1 LNTRRSTERNLNGL
15 LIGTDWKA
23 APVDN
28 GWRLEG
34 VKPLDRSIYASLTKS
49 WLTLHLPL
57 DLQPAVSPRERF
69 ELYLKL
75 LKLNERKLFLTKY
88 SLDEKDQL
96 LLSAEVPTAGSH
108 LRLSRMAAEAVAVY
122 GSRHLKALEG
132 REPHGNGQVGAELEL
147 LNRKTS
153 APPVLLTEYFHDFI
167 KSVEP
172 DGWGPL
178 EAAQGH
184 SWHLGYKGH
193 LRMFDVYFFLT
204 KSWATFQVPVL
215 IETKPPALSLDYRI
229 RALFL
234 RYLLRLND
242 ELYMVKFGVDEDGQ
256 VLLMLELP
264 LENLNFHLFLLA
276 IRTISRYLETYTQ
289 ELEIIASPERDRHIF
304 DLLVQL
310 DSAKYPTQR
319 SN

>member
-1 LNTRRSTERNLNGL
+1 MRRSIERNLNGL
-15 LIGTDWKA
+15 LIGAEWKA
-23 APVDN
+23 TPVES
-28 GWRLEG
+28 GWRLDG
-34 VKPLDRSIYASLTKS
+34 VKPLERSIYASFTKS

-57 DLQPAVSPRERF
+57 DLPAAVSPRERF

-75 LKLNERKLFLTKY
+75 LNLNERKLFLTKY
-88 SLDEKDQL
+88 SLDERDQL
-96 LLSAEVPTAGSH
+96 LLSAEVPTEGSS
-108 LRLSRMAAEAVAVY
+108 LRLSKMAAEAVAVY
-122 GSRHLKALEG
+122 GSRYLKALNGGQAVRNEPAEVEVEILS
-132 REPHGNGQVGAELEL
+132 RETNNSPNL
-147 LNRKTS
+147 L
-153 APPVLLTEYFHDFI
+153 AGYFLDFI

-172 DGWGPL
+172 DGWGQL
-178 EAAQGH
+178 EAPQGQ

-215 IETKPPALSLDYRI
+215 IETKPPALGLDYRI

-264 LENLNFHLFLLA
+264 LEDLNFHLFLFA

-289 ELEIIASPERDRHIF
+289 ELEIIASPERDSHIF

-310 DSAKYPTQR
+310 DSAKYPMQR